1 MTATRAQKQVLVT
14 GATGFIGR
22 HTVSL
27 LRGRGIGTHACA
39 RSTGCDL
46 EETGALA
53 PFHDRGIT
61 HVIHLG
67 GRTFVPHSWEDP
79 GAFYRANTIGTQ
91 HVLDFCRASGARLVY
106 VSAYVYGVPRSLP
119 IAESHPVA
127 PNTPYNHSKWLA
139 EELCRFY
146 AAQFEVPVAVLRP
159 FNVFGPGQGDDFL
172 IPTILKQARSCGA
185 ITVKDAAPKR
195 DYLHVDDLAEALLL
209 ALDLEPRFSLFNV
222 GSGRSVSVGELLDMA
237 VRYSPR
243 PLSWQ
248 ATGEVRVN
256 EVPDT
261 VADISAINKALD
273 WSPRR
278 TLQEFLRSEL
288 A

>member
-1 MTATRAQKQVLVT
+1 MTDTRKKQVLVT

-22 HTVSL
+22 HTVAL
-27 LRGRGIGTHACA
+27 LEERGMATHACA

-46 EETGALA
+46 EKSGALA
-53 PFHDRGIT
+53 PLLGRGIT
-61 HVIHLG
+61 HVVHLG

-79 GAFYRANTIGTQ
+79 GAFYRVNTLGTQ
-91 HVLDFCRASGARLVY
+91 QVLDFCRAEGARLVY
-106 VSAYVYGVPRSLP
+106 VSAYVYGVPHTLP
-119 IAESHPVA
+119 ISESHPVA

-146 AAQFEVPVAVLRP
+146 AAHFEVPVAVLRP

-172 IPTILKQARSCGA
+172 IPSILKQAKSEGT
-185 ITVKDAAPKR
+185 ITVKDAAPRR

-222 GSGRSVSVGELLDMA
+222 GSGRSISVGELLDLA
-237 VRYSPR
+237 VRHSQR

-248 ATGEVRVN
+248 ATGEIRVN

-261 VADISAINKALD
+261 VADIAAITEALG
-273 WSPRR
+273 WRPRR
-278 TLQEFLRSEL
+278 TLEQFLKSEL